1 MPYLD
6 CLDTTSVGGAYSYG
20 LRIMPI
26 YRENTS
32 ARSRTSVATT
42 SEYTVWRRW
51 EDCLWF
57 QDMLELQYEIRSRE
71 KRQRLAAGKGV
82 KKNGMYIHD
91 RAASF
96 ESLPPGPDPKSVAK
110 NVHDYL
116 PKLSKKG
123 TLFRPSQSTIDQRH
137 KEFSA
142 LINAFF
148 KDDVPALVRELR
160 DDRVLR
166 DFFGYWRRDND
177 LLTKKSGSSR
187 ASIGGSNAFSLY
199 FSPSNVSLSLPDTLP
214 DIASTHSSS
223 GSSRS
228 SGIHPSPLA
237 TRSPKRNSAG
247 SSSSMSLS
255 DSEGGSRHR
264 VRNPN
269 SAPPRVHEFEQT
281 NSDGG
286 PLSDDEIQVVPRKS
300 TTSSGSSL
308 VPTSSASLPRSARA
322 SHHTSPRSSKTYHHS
337 SKNNHSAY
345 NMEEDFPLFLSSS
358 TREPNRPPQA
368 PRSPPQPQSLSRG
381 GLESLPEDSELES
394 APASEPVAGVESP
407 SSPPHSPRAR
417 VHSAASAVGYRNG
430 VVFQD
435 VNPSGEGEPLNQD
448 RDPSMTAEPGH
459 HRRRSSA
466 ATADPNSS
474 RPSSIA
480 LSNLSMQ
487 DGQSSYSHMTSPG
500 LSPHS
505 SRPLSAGS
513 SAESCDMDIP
523 YMELPLAQP
532 PTPFSM
538 DQQFPLS
545 AVNARFNRSSVDSD
559 ILGGMS
565 LSRDRR
571 SISPQPFHRPSHST
585 PGAGAP
591 SSFTNGGLGAVGTN
605 LRRSLS
611 GGSTKRRPRSHSQ
624 PMPMSMS
631 FSVPEEET
639 YAGDD
644 DLMDA
649 YIQPSSGTESNDEHL
664 ATSASTPHIETHPPE
679 EQERVLPRNDS
690 ISAAEDSWR
699 VSQDV
704 PEAEFGGDG
713 LDDFEFDDGMGLEL
727 GVGDFDQFPSPPDR
741 SSASFRF
748 STLSLAPSLAPVSYS
763 SSSHTVD
770 AMNTGNGS
778 LVPPSPTFINVSQW
792 PEDGGILIVK
802 AALDDAIVSFRT
814 SRSTPF
820 TEIHQRLYEKFAK
833 QEGLSL
839 SESFKVAYL
848 PPVVSGGP
856 SALGDADNN
865 TKERKRRGST
875 MSTVSSVAS
884 ADNSRLVPVGTQE
897 EWEKA
902 VEVCGQKVVLRVL

>member
-1 MPYLD
+1 
-6 CLDTTSVGGAYSYG
+6 
-20 LRIMPI
+20 
-26 YRENTS
+26 
-32 ARSRTSVATT
+32 
-42 SEYTVWRRW
+42 
-51 EDCLWF
+51 
-57 QDMLELQYEIRSRE
+57 MLELQYEIRSRE
-71 KRQRLAAGKGV
+71 KRQRLSAGKGV

-142 LINAFF
+142 LIHAFF
-148 KDDVPALVRELR
+148 QDDVPALIRELR

-177 LLTKKSGSSR
+177 LLTKKSSSSR

-223 GSSRS
+223 GSSHS

-237 TRSPKRNSAG
+237 TRSHKRNSAG

-255 DSEGGSRHR
+255 DSDGGSRRR

-269 SAPPRVHEFEQT
+269 SGHSRVEQT
-281 NSDGG
+281 NGDGG

-300 TTSSGSSL
+300 TTSSGSTLAPNS
-308 VPTSSASLPRSARA
+308 TASLPRSARP
-322 SHHTSPRSSKTYHHS
+322 SHHTSSRSSKTFNHS
-337 SKNNHSAY
+337 SRNNHSAY

-358 TREPNRPPQA
+358 TREPNKSQQT
-368 PRSPPQPQSLSRG
+368 PRSPPQPQSHLRG

-394 APASEPVAGVESP
+394 APPSQPTAGVEAP
-407 SSPPHSPRAR
+407 SSPPHSPRPRA
-417 VHSAASAVGYRNG
+417 HSSASVVGHRNG
-430 VVFQD
+430 IVFQD
-435 VNPSGEGEPLNQD
+435 VNPSGDSEPSKQD
-448 RDPSMTAEPGH
+448 HDPSTVPEPGH
-459 HRRRSSA
+459 HRRKSSA

-487 DGQSSYSHMTSPG
+487 DGQSSYSYMTSPG
-500 LSPHS
+500 LSPRS

-513 SAESCDMDIP
+513 FAESCDMDIP

-532 PTPFSM
+532 PTPG
-538 DQQFPLS
+538 QQVPLS
-545 AVNARFNRSSVDSD
+545 AVNSRFNRSSVDSD
-559 ILGGMS
+559 ILDSMS

-585 PGAGAP
+585 PGAGA
-591 SSFTNGGLGAVGTN
+591 GAN
-605 LRRSLS
+605 LRRPLS
-611 GGSTKRRPRSHSQ
+611 GSGSTQRRPRSHSQ
-624 PMPMSMS
+624 PMPMSMTMS
-631 FSVPEEET
+631 FAVPEEET
-639 YAGDD
+639 YAGDE

-649 YIQPSSGTESNDEHL
+649 YFQPSSGAESEDSQL
-664 ATSASTPHIETHPPE
+664 ATSASTPHADTHPS
-679 EQERVLPRNDS
+679 QGHERVQPRQKAD
-690 ISAAEDSWR
+690 DLR
-699 VSQDV
+699 LVSQDV
-704 PEAEFGGDG
+704 PEDEFGGDG
-713 LDDFEFDDGMGLEL
+713 LDDFEFDDGMGLDL
-727 GVGDFDQFPSPPDR
+727 GAGDIDQFPSPPDR
-741 SSASFRF
+741 SSAAFRF
-748 STLSLAPSLAPVSYS
+748 STLSLAPSFAPIPHSPGS
-763 SSSHTVD
+763 QTLFAPD
-770 AMNTGNGS
+770 TGNGG
-778 LVPPSPTFINVSQW
+778 LDPASPTFTNVSQW
-792 PEDGGILIVK
+792 PEDGGLLIVK
-802 AALDDAIVSFRT
+802 AALDDAIVSFRA

-820 TEIHQRLYEKFAK
+820 TEIHERLYEKFAK
-833 QEGLSL
+833 QEGLPL
-839 SESFKVAYL
+839 PETFKVAFL
-848 PPVVSGGP
+848 PPVVPGAP

-865 TKERKRRGST
+865 SNAKGRKRRGST

-884 ADNSRLVPVGTQE
+884 ADSSRLVPVETQE
-897 EWEKA
+897 EWENA
-902 VEVCGQKVVLRVL
+902 VAVCGQKVVLRVL